1 MTTYRVLAI
10 YYLNEGEKMS
20 VSILGGGS
28 NAPNAAARCK
38 TRRGKLLDRT
48 QLRQLIQQSPEQLA
62 TSVADKGYRNE
73 IDLYSTRF
81 TGSDLLEMALTHKL
95 SKELNEVSGFCQG
108 ELQKQVGVYVNR
120 FSYYNAKVILRAI
133 QNNISAEELSHDIL
147 PEENEWNTNWL
158 EIVRSSTSLSE
169 AASAMSSKPWG
180 RAIVSL
186 DVDATLANYEDA
198 LDRHYYKESITAL
211 KSQSS
216 ANTLLRRF
224 LRMEIDHNNIMKLF
238 EGKRQGLSS
247 ELIENLLLPNGKLI
261 PTGMLKTVATT
272 DENGILEVLR
282 KDSRFDIAEFEK
294 SVEESSKIKSL
305 DPIMM
310 FLNKRSFKILEKMSY
325 LSPLSALP
333 VVHYLAL
340 IRQEVRDIRMIVR
353 GLSVGLDKDLL
364 DAHIG
369 A

>member
-1 MTTYRVLAI
+1 
-10 YYLNEGEKMS
+10 MS
-20 VSILGGGS
+20 VSIPGLGTNS

-62 TSVADKGYRNE
+62 TSVADKGYRTE

-81 TGSDLLEMALTHKL
+81 AGSDLLEMALTHKL
-95 SKELNEVSGFCQG
+95 SKELNEVFGFCQG
-108 ELQKQVGVYVNR
+108 DLQKQVGIYVNR
-120 FSYYNAKVILRAI
+120 FSYFNAKVVLRAI

-158 EIVRSSTSLSE
+158 DIVRNSSSLVE
-169 AASAMSSKPWG
+169 AASVMSSKPWG

-186 DVDATLANYEDA
+186 DVDATLADYEDA
-198 LDRHYYKESITAL
+198 LDRHYYKESLAAL
-211 KSQSS
+211 KGQNS
-216 ANTLLRRF
+216 ANMLLRRF
-224 LRMEIDHNNIMKLF
+224 LIMEIDHNNIMKLF
-238 EGKRQGLSS
+238 ECKRQGLSS
-247 ELIENLLLPNGKLI
+247 EIIENILLSNGKLI
-261 PTGMLKTVATT
+261 PSGMLKTVASA

-282 KDSRFDIAEFEK
+282 RDSKFDITEFEK
-294 SVEESSKIKSL
+294 IVQESNEIKSL

-310 FLNKRSFKILEKMSY
+310 FLNKRTFSVLEKMSY

-353 GLSVGLDKDLL
+353 GLSVGLDKSLL